1 MGVVVRLAWRTL
13 WRHAWRTVLTG
24 SGIALGLGLL
34 LTMLGLGDG
43 THLQMIDAAVGMGSG
58 HVLLQ
63 APGYQARRGVELAIP
78 AAVARRASD
87 WARARD
93 DVVAVPTRVFAS
105 ALLSSADGAVGVTLM
120 GVDPAIEAAV
130 SRFAARVREGRFV
143 APADRGAAVIGSGVA
158 RVLHAGVGS
167 RIVVMAQ
174 GARERDV
181 RSALLR
187 VVGVVHTG
195 LDEVDRG
202 LLLVP
207 LGAAQE
213 LLALDGGVHQV
224 ALVLRDQ
231 ARTEA
236 DAAAARRAFPELEA
250 LTWAQ
255 ADPDLETAIRLD
267 DGGHYL
273 FNAIFFVIIGF
284 MVLNTLLMSVLER
297 RRELAL
303 LGALGL
309 TPGRRWAMVMLEAA
323 MLGALALAGGL
334 ALGIGANAYFH
345 VHGLPLAWFT
355 TEPLESG
362 GVLLEPVMY
371 ASLGVRRVVV
381 SAALVLA
388 LTLLL
393 SLVAARHAARPVDVG
408 LLK

>member
-1 MGVVVRLAWRTL
+1 MGVVIRLAWRNL
-13 WRHAWRTVLTG
+13 WRHRWRTLLTG
-24 SGIALGLGLL
+24 SGVALGLGLL

-43 THLQMIDAAVGMGSG
+43 SHLQMIDAAVGMGSG
-58 HVLLQ
+58 HVLVQ
-63 APGYQARRGVELAIP
+63 APGYQARRGVELAID
-78 AAVARRASD
+78 AGLAERVAD
-87 WARARD
+87 WARAQD
-93 DVVAVPTRVFAS
+93 GVVAVSSRTFAS
-105 ALLSSADGAVGVTLM
+105 ALVSSADGAIGVTLM
-120 GVDPAIEAAV
+120 GIDPAVEATV
-130 SRFAARVREGRFV
+130 SRFAARVRDGRFV
-143 APADRGAAVIGSGVA
+143 EPGDRGTAVLGSGVA
-158 RVLHAGVGS
+158 RVLHAGVGG

-174 GARERDV
+174 GARGRDV

-195 LDEVDRG
+195 LEDVDRS

-207 LGAAQE
+207 LGSSRE

-224 ALVLRDQ
+224 ALFLRDQ
-231 ARTEA
+231 AGS
-236 DAAAARRAFPELEA
+236 AARAASARRAFPQLDT

-255 ADPDLETAIRLD
+255 ADPDVETAIRLD

-309 TPGRRWAMVMLEAA
+309 TPGRRWLMVMLEAA
-323 MLGALALAGGL
+323 MLAGLAIAAGL
-334 ALGIGANAYFH
+334 ALGIGVNAYFR

-355 TEPLESG
+355 DQPLESG

-371 ASLGVRRVVV
+371 AYLGLRRVVA
-381 SAALVLA
+381 SAALVLV

-393 SLVAARHAARPVDVG
+393 SLVAARHAARDVDVG